1 MDMAKVS
8 PTLVLQRNQPGW
20 RELQICCQDVFC
32 GWVVKEALW
41 WFCSHSATS
50 SYIQLPF
57 FGFSGYMGTCITEC
71 VRWGSAHFVKSHFWP
86 FKVGSN
92 HVPKT
97 LQLLNILQSQV
108 TWGVLI
114 NWVSFVDGCYCL
126 FKKEQPPG
134 NAQRPNAHHLPVQKS
149 VARNACVTLAPGKQ
163 HQAGKPVAV
172 VHSPSL
178 AWNLKYNWVVFI
190 HNQVLFHCSPKNDGF
205 QK

>member
-8 PTLVLQRNQPGW
+8 LTLVLQRNQPGW

-50 SYIQLPF
+50 SYIQCLSYLF
-57 FGFSGYMGTCITEC
+57 RVHGYMYCRPLLALQSW
-71 VRWGSAHFVKSHFWP
+71 VH
-86 FKVGSN
+86 
-92 HVPKT
+92 HVTKT

>member
-1 MDMAKVS
+1 MSFAAEWSK
-8 PTLVLQRNQPGW
+8 RH
-20 RELQICCQDVFC
+20 C
-32 GWVVKEALW
+32 GGSVVILL
-41 WFCSHSATS
+41 HPVTS
-50 SYIQLPF
+50 SAFLT
-57 FGFSGYMGTCITEC
+57 FSGYMGTCIAEWK
-71 VRWGSAHFVKSHFWP
+71 VRVRTLCQGPLLALQSWVH
-86 FKVGSN
+86 
-92 HVPKT
+92 HVTKT

-190 HNQVLFHCSPKNDGF
+190 PYIYIPWTTRCFFIAHLKMMVSKSTSWFLLVPF
-205 QK
+205 